1 MEEIIYSTSW
11 RDLAGCSLEK
21 KVEGPRG
28 QKIHAQGCGHP
39 GALRC
44 PSHWIPVGAV
54 GRGEEHL
61 EGPAGSP
68 QPPPPLL
75 RLSPPEPALGI
86 SQMTFRAQG
95 PPLTFP
101 CLFLPNQMQ
110 YVGPAS
116 CLVPPASSPCQ
127 VQPGYRATGEPTCLP
142 AGSGLA
148 APAP

>member
-1 MEEIIYSTSW
+1 MIHVMERSRWLLPREESQGAK
-11 RDLAGCSLEK
+11 RAE
-21 KVEGPRG
+21 EPGPGLRPPRCTVMSQPLDSSG
-28 QKIHAQGCGHP
+28 GIRQGRR
-39 GALRC
+39 AFRRT
-44 PSHWIPVGAV
+44 
-54 GRGEEHL
+54 GRIT
-61 EGPAGSP
+61 PATPTPP
-68 QPPPPLL
+68 QL

-101 CLFLPNQMQ
+101 CLFLPDQMQ
-110 YVGPAS
+110 CVGPAS

-127 VQPGYRATGEPTCLP
+127 VQPGYRATGEPTRLP